1 MTEQR
6 NYLQFE
12 VIDEH
17 IFVITLDRPEA
28 RNAFNGAMAQQL
40 EALIDRFD
48 DDATLWVA
56 IIKAN
61 GPTFSAGQDLK
72 SARTGDFG
80 ASKKRGGF
88 GIMGTPPKKPII
100 AAVDGQALAGG
111 MEMVLSCDLVVATEP
126 SVFGLA
132 EAKRGLLA
140 VGGGCFRLPR
150 RVPYHVAMEMIL
162 TGETKT
168 AAEMHQHGLV
178 NKVVPAGRALAGALE
193 LARIIARN
201 SPVAVRAAKEI
212 AYRSAAELWNDAD
225 GWKKQQEP
233 SRTVTQSEDLQEGL
247 RAFAEKRDP
256 VWKGR

>member
-1 MTEQR
+1 LSDERQYFR
-6 NYLQFE
+6 SE
-12 VIDEH
+12 VVDGH
-17 IFVITLDRPEA
+17 ILVITIDRPEA
-28 RNAFNGAMAQQL
+28 RNAFNGAMARQL
-40 EALIDRFD
+40 EALIDRFED
-48 DDATLWVA
+48 DDGLWVA
-56 IIKAN
+56 IVRGN

-72 SARTGDFG
+72 SARTGDMG

-88 GIMGTPPKKPII
+88 GIMGMPPKKPII

-111 MEMVLSCDLVVATEP
+111 MEMVLSCDLVVASET

-168 AAEMHQHGLV
+168 AQEMQLHGLV
-178 NKVVPAGRALAGALE
+178 NRVVPAGEALKGAIE
-193 LARIIARN
+193 LARVIARN

-212 AYRSAAELWNDAD
+212 AFRSAAEQWTDAD
-225 GWKKQQEP
+225 GWTRQQEP
-233 SRTVTQSEDLQEGL
+233 YRAVARSEDLQEGL

>member
-1 MTEQR
+1 MSEDRQYFQTE
-6 NYLQFE
+6 
-12 VIDEH
+12 VVDGH
-17 IFVITLDRPEA
+17 IFVITIDRPEA
-28 RNAFNGAMAQQL
+28 RNAFNGAMARQL
-40 EALIDRFD
+40 EALIDRYEE
-48 DDATLWVA
+48 DADLWVA
-56 IIKAN
+56 VIRGN

-72 SARTGDFG
+72 AARTGDMG
-80 ASKKRGGF
+80 AAKKRGGF
-88 GIMGTPPKKPII
+88 GIMGMPPMKPII
-100 AAVDGQALAGG
+100 AAIDGQALAGG
-111 MEMVLSCDLVVATEP
+111 MELTLSCDLIVATEN

-140 VGGGCFRLPR
+140 VGGGCFRLPQ

-168 AAEMHQHGLV
+168 AQEMHLHGLV
-178 NKVVPAGRALAGALE
+178 NKVVPPGQALEGALD

-212 AYRSAAELWNDAD
+212 AFRSAAEQWMDAD
-225 GWKKQQEP
+225 GWKKQQGP
-233 SRTVTQSEDLQEGL
+233 SRAVMQSEDLQEGL